1 MMMMIKLSWE
11 GGNSLGLVVIR
22 VHLAPGSLCI
32 LHPGVCSSD
41 PYAQYPT
48 MLSRAGYPL

>member
-1 MMMMIKLSWE
+1 MMIKLSWE

-48 MLSRAGYPL
+48 MLSRAGHPL